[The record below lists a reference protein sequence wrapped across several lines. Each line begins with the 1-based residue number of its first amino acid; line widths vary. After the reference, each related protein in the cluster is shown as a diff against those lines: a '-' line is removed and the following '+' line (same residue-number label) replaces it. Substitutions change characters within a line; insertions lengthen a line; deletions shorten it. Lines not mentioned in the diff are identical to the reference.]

1 MAYIF
6 LHYVWYFFFFFTIL
20 VLVETLSTFLMS
32 FKPSMFLYFNGLF
45 RIIKSASTS
54 LRQLFY
60 SPAII
65 IPFHNRM
72 VQVVIFWKYITSCL
86 FVIFSQI
93 DVYPATFPNIYL
105 MYLREDL
112 VWLLHSKEK
121 NWKNILWKPYANSE
135 SIWIVLLSWD
145 LLLNHSV
152 NEFYIFPTWYESY
165 KWNCMLPTFIREL
178 L

>member
-1 MAYIF
+1 MLIILDISKRRSTF
-6 LHYVWYFFFFFTIL
+6 NGVYFFTLCLILFFFFTIL

-45 RIIKSASTS
+45 RIIKSASTP

-105 MYLREDL
+105 MYLRED
-112 VWLLHSKEK
+112 
-121 NWKNILWKPYANSE
+121 
-135 SIWIVLLSWD
+135 
-145 LLLNHSV
+145 SV
-152 NEFYIFPTWYESY
+152 
-165 KWNCMLPTFIREL
+165 
-178 L
+178 